1 MAIVRYK
8 QIFNKVD
15 NNYSKWKENVI
26 SKNKGQN
33 RDLGKRGTTVA
44 QHMFW
49 SWSCEER
56 LFVGFFDFFFF
67 FFSRG
72 LLSPE
77 SMEKTSYMC
86 LCICQMWQ
94 WDQIPL
100 WGKNCFTE
108 CLILKKQKLTVS
120 KLRQIPINAGISMTF
135 LFESWNTVLILI
147 NSQICHPC

>member
-67 FFSRG
+67 FFFTWASFSWKR
-72 LLSPE
+72 
-77 SMEKTSYMC
+77 
-86 LCICQMWQ
+86 
-94 WDQIPL
+94 
-100 WGKNCFTE
+100 GKNQLHVSLHMPDVTVRSNPTLGKELLHREFDFKKAKTH
-108 CLILKKQKLTVS
+108 CLQTPPDTNKC
-120 KLRQIPINAGISMTF
+120 
-135 LFESWNTVLILI
+135 W
-147 NSQICHPC
+147 H